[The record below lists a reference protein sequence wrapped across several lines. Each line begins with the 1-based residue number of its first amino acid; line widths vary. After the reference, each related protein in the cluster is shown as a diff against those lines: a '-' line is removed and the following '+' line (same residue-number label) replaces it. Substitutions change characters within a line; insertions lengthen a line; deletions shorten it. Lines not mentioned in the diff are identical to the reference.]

1 MPSNALKKEYER
13 LRHELEAAYAAP
25 VWNSGQIDRI
35 ANAIA
40 RIERSFLRCSLI
52 GESLKSA
59 KLPASRQL
67 DMSQA

>member
-1 MPSNALKKEYER
+1 MPTSDLEREYER

-25 VWNSGQIDRI
+25 VWNSVQIDRI

-40 RIERSFLRCSLI
+40 RIEHSFQRLSRI
-52 GESLKSA
+52 GQALVSVKSSSA
-59 KLPASRQL
+59 RQL